1 MLAVLG
7 YVLLILVLIFV
18 ALKLART
25 VFNKSLLY
33 FLWFLSVCVLVI
45 SSAVLFTGDF
55 FKTSVDKLTTVE
67 AKEKTLKIGVV
78 NNTLPYLVVE
88 DNNGV
93 LGIEASLIDAI
104 ATKAGYNVIY
114 VNIKETNP
122 FEALSLGMV
131 DILAGDLTL
140 DFIKD
145 KDSLFATQNYLQ
157 AKIVALTTKSQISQ
171 YSNLDDLLN
180 QMQDKTV
187 AVDTTLPNFNTT
199 MKDDLI
205 KSKALIQTYD
215 KPVDLLNDLN
225 SNQID
230 IAFTSDL
237 SWQFYKSYNQNNSL
251 TLIKFDTLPQQLQT
265 YDIVMVSSNQEV
277 ISKLNDSIN
286 ELKSDHKLDDIV
298 QKYLNGTP

>member
-55 FKTSVDKLTTVE
+55 FRTSVDKLTTVE

-145 KDSLFATQNYLQ
+145 KESLFATQNYLQ

-180 QMQDKTV
+180 QVQDKTV
-187 AVDTTLPNFNTT
+187 AVDTTLTNFNTT

-277 ISKLNDSIN
+277 VSKLNDSIN

>member
-67 AKEKTLKIGVV
+67 NKEKTLKIGVV

-180 QMQDKTV
+180 QVQDKTV

-277 ISKLNDSIN
+277 VSKLNDSIN